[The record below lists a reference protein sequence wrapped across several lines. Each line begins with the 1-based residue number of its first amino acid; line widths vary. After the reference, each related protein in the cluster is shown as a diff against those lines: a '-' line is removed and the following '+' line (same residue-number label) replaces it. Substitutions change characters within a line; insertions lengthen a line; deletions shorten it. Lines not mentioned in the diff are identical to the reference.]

1 MKEVKLKSL
10 CVQYAEVMAKNISV
24 PAIRNALAL
33 SEEQCS
39 IEAMI
44 QFIRMMKIEEM
55 EERFYSR
62 LILNENDEFIGVISL
77 KNINEMT
84 NSCHI
89 GTWIAQE
96 YWGEGYNQLAKIAM
110 LEFAFH
116 TLQLTNVFAGARIEN
131 IRSRQSQR
139 RLPYISLRVEQEFPN
154 ELRQL
159 EILEQSRCILNVVRK
174 ENFILWQLSQIA
186 G

>member
-1 MKEVKLKSL
+1 MVEVKLRSL
-10 CVQYAEVMAKNISV
+10 CVQYAEVMAQHISV

-39 IEAMI
+39 VKAMI
-44 QFIRMMKIEEM
+44 QFIRVMTIEEM
-55 EERFYSR
+55 EDRFYSR
-62 LILNENDEFIGVISL
+62 LILNEKDEFIGVISL
-77 KNINEMT
+77 KNINEVT
-84 NSCHI
+84 KSCHI
-89 GTWIAQE
+89 STWIAE
-96 YWGEGYNQLAKIAM
+96 EHWGKGYNQLAKIAM

-139 RLPYISLRVEQEFPN
+139 HLPYMSLRVEKEFPN

-159 EILEQSRCILNVVRK
+159 ELLEQSACILNVVRK
-174 ENFILWQLSQIA
+174 ENFMLWQSSQIA